1 MKIRELYEKMSEYF
15 PRELSCEWD
24 NDGLMCSP
32 DTNAE
37 CKSVLLTL
45 DVTERAVAYAREIG
59 CDLIISHH
67 PLIFRPLSC
76 VTDENFISRKVIRL
90 LSEGI
95 SVFSFHTRADFA
107 SGGVNDALASA
118 LSLADVTSFGEG
130 TETGR
135 IGVFCPECSLDEFAL
150 HVKSALGAPTVS
162 FVGEGQV
169 CRVAVLGG
177 SGGDF
182 LSLAQKAG
190 ADTFVTGELGYNSHI
205 DAKEKGINVIAA
217 GHFYTERPVLDVY
230 EKIIAECCP
239 DIVVHRY
246 EECEIKQL

>member
-45 DVTERAVAYAREIG
+45 DVTERALAYASEMG

-67 PLIFRPLSC
+67 PLI
-76 VTDENFISRKVIRL
+76 
-90 LSEGI
+90 
-95 SVFSFHTRADFA
+95 

-118 LSLADVTSFGEG
+118 LSLADVSPFGEG
-130 TETGR
+130 AETGR
-135 IGVFCPECSLDEFAL
+135 IGTYSRRCTLDEFAL

-230 EKIIAECCP
+230 EKIVAECCP
-239 DIVVHRY
+239 DIAVHRY

>member
-1 MKIRELYEKMSEYF
+1 MKICELYEKISQYF
-15 PRELSCEWD
+15 PCELGCEWD

-32 DTNAE
+32 DTHSE

-45 DVTERAVAYAREIG
+45 DVTEGAVARACETG

-76 VTDENFISRKVIRL
+76 VTDENFISRKVIL
-90 LSEGI
+90 LLREGI

-107 SGGVNDALASA
+107 QNGVNDALASA
-118 LSLADVTSFGEG
+118 LSLTDLSPFGEG

-135 IGVFCPECSLDEFAL
+135 IGTYSHRCSLDEFAL

-162 FVGEGQV
+162 FVGEGSV
-169 CRVAVLGG
+169 HRVAVLGG

-182 LSLAQKAG
+182 LSLARKAG

-217 GHFYTERPVLDVY
+217 GHFYTERPVLDAF
-230 EKIIAECCP
+230 EKIVRECCP
-239 DIVVHRY
+239 DIAVHRY